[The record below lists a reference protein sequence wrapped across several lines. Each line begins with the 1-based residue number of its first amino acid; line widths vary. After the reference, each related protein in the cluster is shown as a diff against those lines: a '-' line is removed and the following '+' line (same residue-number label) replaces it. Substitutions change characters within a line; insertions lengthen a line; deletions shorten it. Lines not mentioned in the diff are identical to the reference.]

1 MEIVL
6 SILGIFFLLRFIV
19 HAGVI
24 DRFIIHEKLVF
35 VRKTVGSTLVMHT
48 ALEFGLSGRSVNGE
62 ARQGNS
68 SLNVAFSA
76 TA

>member
-1 MEIVL
+1 M
-6 SILGIFFLLRFIV
+6 
-19 HAGVI
+19 I

-35 VRKTVGSTLVMHT
+35 VRNTVGSTLVMHT